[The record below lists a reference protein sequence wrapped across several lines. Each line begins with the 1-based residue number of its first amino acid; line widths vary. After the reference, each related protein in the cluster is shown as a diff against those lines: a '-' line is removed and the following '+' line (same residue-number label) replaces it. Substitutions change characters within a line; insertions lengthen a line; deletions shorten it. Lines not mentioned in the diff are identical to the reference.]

1 MSVLTSAEIQPDS
14 GRLLLS
20 WADGRTDALSPLWL
34 LDNDL
39 AFRHPHT
46 NQRLRELRSL
56 PPAPQLA
63 SVARS
68 GGELVLRWAGG
79 LPDTVYPLAWLDEH
93 APRTPRDGRRFWGA
107 ELQARLPAVPFDA
120 LTFDHGQQQVLDD
133 LHRLGWAR
141 VRGVP
146 AESGQVLGLARRFGH
161 VRATNYGEL
170 FDVVSKPDAE
180 HLAYTGVELA
190 VHTDNPYRDKV
201 PGVQILHCLRASLDG
216 GGETVLVDG
225 FAAVQ
230 ALQAQDPHALQ
241 TLAQLAVPFRY
252 RDADNDLRWTRPLV
266 ELDRQG
272 RPVAV
277 AFNDRSMAPLP
288 FGAQD
293 TERFYAAYRAFAA
306 LVHAPE
312 SAVRFLLEPGDAIIF
327 DNQRVLHGRAG
338 YDGAAG
344 LRHLQGCY
352 ADRDAFDSRRRV
364 LSGITTQG
372 PAPYAPG

>member
-1 MSVLTSAEIQPDS
+1 MSVLTSAEIQPHN
-14 GRLLLS
+14 GRLRLT
-20 WADGRTDALSPLWL
+20 WADGRVDELSPLWL
-34 LDNDL
+34 LDNDP
-39 AFRHPHT
+39 AFRHPRT

-56 PPAPQLA
+56 PTAPRLS
-63 SVARS
+63 SVA
-68 GGELVLRWAGG
+68 LVDRGLALRWADD
-79 LPDTVYPLAWLDEH
+79 LPDTVYPVAWLDEH
-93 APRTPRDGRRFWGA
+93 TPQTPRNGHRPWGA
-107 ELQARLPAVPFDA
+107 ELQARLPAVAFDVLA
-120 LTFDHGQQQVLDD
+120 FDHGQRQVLDD

-146 AESGQVLGLARRFGH
+146 LESGQVLALARRFGF

-170 FDVVSKPDAE
+170 FDVISKPEAE

-201 PGVQILHCLRASLDG
+201 PGVQILHCLNCSRDG

-230 ALQAQDPHALQ
+230 ALQARDPEAVR
-241 TLAQLAVPFRY
+241 TLAELAVPFRY
-252 RDADNDLRWTRPLV
+252 RDRDNDLRWTRPLV
-266 ELDRQG
+266 ELGRDG

-293 TERFYAAYRAFAA
+293 TERFYAAYRAFADI
-306 LVHAPE
+306 VHAPE
-312 SAVRFLLEPGDAIIF
+312 SEVRFLLEPGDAIIF
-327 DNQRVLHGRAG
+327 DNQRVLHGRGA
-338 YDGAAG
+338 YDGRTG

-352 ADRDAFDSRRRV
+352 ADRDAFDSRRRM
-364 LSGITTQG
+364 LTGITTQG
-372 PAPYAPG
+372 PAPYMPV